1 MAYTYQGLARLL
13 AYPTESLKA
22 DAEAVRDVLKLEGM
36 LNPGVVSDLSK
47 LIDDLVE
54 GDLYDLQENYIAI
67 FDRTRSL
74 SLNLYEHVHG
84 ESRERGQAMVAL
96 LELYRSCDLELSANE
111 LPDFLPVFL
120 EFLSTMAQAE
130 AASFLAEA
138 VHVLEAMGQR
148 LKKRDSKYKAVF
160 DALVVLAGVRAE
172 AHVLAALLAEPEEDP
187 DDLDALDKTWE
198 ETAVTFGPGEAGC
211 PKAEALVEAMHA
223 APIVKRP
230 VVSPVILEG
239 M

>member
-13 AYPTESLKA
+13 AYPTQDIKA
-22 DAEAVRDVLKLEGM
+22 DAEAIRDVLKLEGM
-36 LNPGVVSDLSK
+36 LNPSVVSDLSE
-47 LIDDLVE
+47 LIDDLVA
-54 GDLYDLQENYIAI
+54 GDLYDLQEAYIAI

-96 LELYRSCDLELSANE
+96 LELYRSRDLELSANE

-138 VHVLEAMGQR
+138 VHVLEAMGER
-148 LKKRDSKYKAVF
+148 LKKRDSRYKAVF

-187 DDLDALDKTWE
+187 DDLEALDKTWE

-211 PKAEALVEAMHA
+211 PKAEALVEAMRSTPA
-223 APIVKRP
+223 VKRP
-230 VVSPVILEG
+230 AIAGGL
-239 M
+239 

>member
-13 AYPTESLKA
+13 AYPTQDTKT
-22 DAEAVRDVLKLEGM
+22 DAETIREIFKNEGM
-36 LNPGVVSDLSK
+36 LNAGVVLNLSK
-47 LIDDLVE
+47 LIDDLVD

-96 LELYRSCDLELSANE
+96 LELYRSRDLELSANE

-138 VHVLEAMGQR
+138 VHVLEAMGER
-148 LKKRDSKYKAVF
+148 LKKRDSKYKAIF

-172 AHVLAALLAEPEEDP
+172 AHILAALLAEPEEDP
-187 DDLDALDKTWE
+187 DDLEALDKTWE

-211 PKAEALVEAMHA
+211 PKAEALVETMRSM
-223 APIVKRP
+223 PDVRRSTI
-230 VVSPVILEG
+230 SEG
-239 M
+239 I

>member
-13 AYPTESLKA
+13 AYPTESIKA
-22 DAEAVRDVLKLEGM
+22 DAEAIRDVLKLEGM
-36 LNPGVVSDLSK
+36 LNPGVVADLSK
-47 LIDDLVE
+47 LINDLVD
-54 GDLYDLQENYIAI
+54 GDLYDLQEAYIAI

-96 LELYRSCDLELSANE
+96 LELYRSRDLDLSANE

-187 DDLDALDKTWE
+187 DDLEALDKTWE

-211 PKAEALVEAMHA
+211 PKAEALVEAMRA
-223 APIVKRP
+223 APVVRRP
-230 VVSPVILEG
+230 VVSEG

>member
-13 AYPTESLKA
+13 AYPTESIKA
-22 DAEAVRDVLKLEGM
+22 DAEAIRDVLKLEGM
-36 LNPGVVSDLSK
+36 LNPGVVADLSK
-47 LIDDLVE
+47 LINDLVD
-54 GDLYDLQENYIAI
+54 GDLYDLQEAYIAI

-96 LELYRSCDLELSANE
+96 LELYRSRDLDLSANE

-187 DDLDALDKTWE
+187 DDLEALDKTWE

-211 PKAEALVEAMHA
+211 PKAEALVEAMRA
-223 APIVKRP
+223 APVVRRP
-230 VVSPVILEG
+230 AVSEG
-239 M
+239 I